1 MFLVQDK
8 AGLLSEIEQLRYRN
22 QSLEQE
28 LRELLNSYED
38 LQKEEE
44 QQKYQIEKQS
54 IVETELEDL
63 RYREIQEYDRKLHN
77 QMKSE
82 Y

>member
-1 MFLVQDK
+1 MQDK